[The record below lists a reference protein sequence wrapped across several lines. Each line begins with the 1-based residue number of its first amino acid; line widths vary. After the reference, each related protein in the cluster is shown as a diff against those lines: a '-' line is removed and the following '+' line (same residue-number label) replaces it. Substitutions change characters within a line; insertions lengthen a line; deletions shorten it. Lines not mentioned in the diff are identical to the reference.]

1 MSSVAPA
8 SAQEAAQALQSLGE
22 AGTPVRVRGA
32 QTKDSLPSA
41 EGTVELHSSAMSR
54 IVEHN
59 EGDFTAVLEPGA
71 RLADA
76 QATFATA
83 GQMLALDPPL
93 GEDDAATVGGVVA
106 SADSGPLRHRFGGVR
121 DLLVGITVVLSDGT
135 VATAGGKV
143 IKNVAGYDLGKLFAG
158 SLGTLGYIASV
169 TVRLH
174 PALGPTAT
182 ARAETGDPR
191 RLAAVAAD
199 MASLP
204 LEADCLD
211 VGWGHGRGAVLLR
224 FGGETAV
231 DQARGVAD
239 RLAEAGLAE
248 AGVVE
253 DDGELWALQRAG
265 QRIGDGAVVKVA
277 GVIGDL
283 GPVIAAAEGAGATVV
298 SRAALGLSWIAVP
311 GGEDLGG
318 RIDQLSR
325 SLPATVT
332 LRIGDALPSPA
343 PGAVALMR
351 RVKARFDPVRMFP
364 ELTFTGAA
372 S

>member
-1 MSSVAPA
+1 LTALAPA
-8 SAQEAAQALQSLGE
+8 SAQEASQALCSLAQ

-32 QTKDSLPSA
+32 GTKDCRPSG
-41 EGTVELHSSAMSR
+41 EGTVELRSSAMSR

-76 QATFATA
+76 QAAFAKA

-93 GEDDAATVGGVVA
+93 GEGDAATVGGVVA

-158 SLGTLGYIASV
+158 SRGTLGYIASV

-174 PALGPTAT
+174 PAPGPTAT
-182 ARAETGDPR
+182 ARAESHDPR
-191 RLAAVAAD
+191 RLSAAAAR
-199 MASLP
+199 MAALP

-211 VGWGHGRGAVLLR
+211 VGWTQGRGAVLVR
-224 FGGETAV
+224 FGGQTAA
-231 DQARGVAD
+231 DQARGAAD
-239 RLAEAGLAE
+239 RLADAGLTDAE
-248 AGVVE
+248 VVT
-253 DDGELWALQRAG
+253 DDDELWALQRAR
-265 QRIGDGAVVKVA
+265 QRVHNGAVAKVS

-283 GPVIAAAEGAGATVV
+283 GAVIAAAENIGATVV

-311 GGEDLGG
+311 GGEDLDR
-318 RIDQLSR
+318 RIEQLRR
-325 SLPATVT
+325 SLPPSAA
-332 LRIGDALPSPA
+332 IGAGDALPSPA
-343 PGAVALMR
+343 PGAVALMQR
-351 RVKARFDPVRMFP
+351 IKARFDPARIFP
-364 ELTFTGAA
+364 ELTFGEAA
-372 S
+372 R

>member
-1 MSSVAPA
+1 MSPLVPA
-8 SAQEAAQALQSLGE
+8 SAQEAAQALRSLGE

-32 QTKDSLPSA
+32 GTKDSLAST
-41 EGTVELHSSAMSR
+41 EGTVELRSGAMSR

-76 QATFATA
+76 QAAFAEA

-135 VATAGGKV
+135 VARAGGKV
-143 IKNVAGYDLGKLFAG
+143 IKNVAGYDLPKLFAG
-158 SLGTLGYIASV
+158 SHGTLGYIASV

-174 PALGPTAT
+174 PTAGSTAT
-182 ARAETGDPR
+182 ARAEAGEPD
-191 RLAAVAAD
+191 RLAAVAAH

-211 VGWGHGRGAVLLR
+211 VGWAQGRGAVLVR
-224 FGGETAV
+224 FGGETAA
-231 DQARGVAD
+231 DQARSAAG
-239 RLAEAGLAE
+239 RLAEAGLTD

-253 DDGELWALQRAG
+253 DDEELWAVQRAG
-265 QRIGDGAVVKVA
+265 QRNGDGTVVRVA

-283 GPVIAAAEGAGATVV
+283 AVVIAAAEDAGATVV

-311 GGEDLGG
+311 GGEDLGR
-318 RIDQLSR
+318 RIGQLER
-325 SLPATVT
+325 SLPATATV
-332 LRIGDALPSPA
+332 RVDDAVPA
-343 PGAVALMR
+343 PGPGALALMR
-351 RVKARFDPVRMFP
+351 RVKARFDPTRIFP
-364 ELTFTGAA
+364 ELTFTGVA
-372 S
+372 